1 MLDQQWYC
9 LPVFSGG
16 RYIEVF
22 RVDSSAGKG
31 RGDRKDKEIDRNFTR
46 TLKDDEEEE
55 DVAESGRLF
64 VRNLPY
70 TCTEEEI
77 NELFAKYGLWEASVH
92 CLSQLFLRVQPRLSL
107 VCFFCFPGPLA
118 EVHFPIDSLTKKPKG
133 FSFVTYMIPENA
145 VTALAQLDGHVFQ
158 VLEMV
163 YFFHEQ

>member
-1 MLDQQWYC
+1 MFIGLMLDQQWYR

-22 RVDSSAGKG
+22 RVDSLAGKG

-92 CLSQLFLRVQPRLSL
+92 CLSQHFLRVQP
-107 VCFFCFPGPLA
+107 GWA
-118 EVHFPIDSLTKKPKG
+118 
-133 FSFVTYMIPENA
+133 
-145 VTALAQLDGHVFQ
+145 
-158 VLEMV
+158 
-163 YFFHEQ
+163 

>member
-1 MLDQQWYC
+1 MFIPWEELIHFVRHLFDLCHLRGFFFSHGEFKHPVYWFNTLDLHLHPRWYR
-9 LPVFSGG
+9 LPLSSGG

-22 RVDSSAGKG
+22 RVDPSAGKG

-77 NELFAKYGLWEASVH
+77 NQLFAKYGARGASVEA
-92 CLSQLFLRVQPRLSL
+92 LPLRVQPWLS
-107 VCFFCFPGPLA
+107 
-118 EVHFPIDSLTKKPKG
+118 SRRS
-133 FSFVTYMIPENA
+133 FSV
-145 VTALAQLDGHVFQ
+145 LQ
-158 VLEMV
+158 VL
-163 YFFHEQ
+163 